1 MNLVFVQKAMQLNR
15 YCQRKS
21 VDVRLQS
28 EDSNA
33 SGEDK
38 TAKAGSHVGG
48 RAGRGLDLGE
58 VAAGGLGDASG
69 ERDRRRVDSSG
80 IVGDGVGS
88 GSSGG
93 GSGDRGGGGDHL
105 GLRRVDGSDNRGGR
119 VDGRVDGRADG
130 RGGVRRGSGSV
141 GGRSGVRRGS
151 SLLLVVVGDAEL
163 GGVLVLASLV
173 VDELDAVA
181 LGALRGLEGGLGV
194 PGVGTAVL
202 DLLSDGVDRD
212 EVLGGA
218 LEEDEGDGALSG
230 RLPGDGEGLADG
242 DNGVQARL
250 RDGVA
255 LGLSA
260 GRGGV
265 GRDER
270 SKGGEASGE
279 KSEHGG
285 RHFEWLFVGLK
296 VVDLKEW
303 YVERVV

>member
-1 MNLVFVQKAMQLNR
+1 MQLNH
-15 YCQRKS
+15 YCQKKS

-38 TAKAGSHVGG
+38 TAEASSHVGG
-48 RAGRGLDLGE
+48 RAGGRLDLGE
-58 VAAGGLGDASG
+58 VATGGLGDASG
-69 ERDRRRVDSSG
+69 ERDGRRVDSSG
-80 IVGDGVGS
+80 VVGDGVGS

-119 VDGRVDGRADG
+119 LDGRADG

-141 GGRSGVRRGS
+141 GGRSSVRRGS
-151 SLLLVVVGDAEL
+151 SLRLVVVGDAEL

-194 PGVGTAVL
+194 PGVGAAVL
-202 DLLSDGVDRD
+202 DLLGDGVDRD
-212 EVLGGA
+212 EVLGRA

-270 SKGGEASGE
+270 SKGGEACGE

-303 YVERVV
+303 YVEKVVV